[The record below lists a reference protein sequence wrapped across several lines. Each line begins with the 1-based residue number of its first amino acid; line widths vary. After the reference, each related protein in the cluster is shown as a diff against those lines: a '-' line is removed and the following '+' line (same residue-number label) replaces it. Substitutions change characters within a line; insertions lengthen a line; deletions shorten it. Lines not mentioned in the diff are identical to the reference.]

1 MGHRGIYKV
10 IENGRHAAYY
20 THWGAASP
28 FSIFNRISMVQ
39 ELQAEKHRDKSLI
52 DIFAHI
58 GDDGEY
64 HAESEYGEMF
74 ELLTVRG
81 RRRYDYSFAHH
92 GELEMRVTLNFD
104 TDTALL
110 EHNPH
115 YSFYKFAG
123 NFFIP
128 ISHGLHNL
136 DAVEAYAKRAGID
149 DIFKIANTY
158 HLHSGMDEVYQSAR
172 SMWNFELELEKNISF
187 EAANPHG
194 YRQNSTSSQIAQ
206 KFQDD
211 NETDHER

>member
-10 IENGRHAAYY
+10 IENGKRAAYY

-39 ELQAEKHRDKSLI
+39 ELREEKHRDKSLI

-64 HAESEYGEMF
+64 HEHSAYGKMF
-74 ELLTVRG
+74 EPLTVRG
-81 RRRYDYSFAHH
+81 RRKYDYSFAHY

-110 EHNPH
+110 EHNPRYGH
-115 YSFYKFAG
+115 YRYVG

-136 DAVEAYAKRAGID
+136 NTVAAYAEKTGMTD
-149 DIFKIANTY
+149 VVEIANIY
-158 HLHSGMDEVYQSAR
+158 HRNSGMEEVYIGAR
-172 SMWNFELELEKNISF
+172 FMWNLDLEVEKNAEI
-187 EAANPHG
+187 EAANPRA
-194 YRQNSTSSQIAQ
+194 YRQNSTSSQLANM
-206 KFQDD
+206 FRNDS
-211 NETDHER
+211 ETDLER